1 MKDSPA
7 EKAGFKVDDVV
18 IAVNDNMSQNL
29 QLYKSMLQNTG
40 DKVKILVNRRPDRH
54 AGVEHESKKYLIN
67 SFISGY

>member
-18 IAVNDNMSQNL
+18 VGVNDNMTQNL

-40 DKVKILVNRRPDRH
+40 DKVKILVRRPT
-54 AGVEHESKKYLIN
+54 GTLELNMKVKSI
-67 SFISGY
+67 F